1 MVCVL
6 VDPAILRAFAV
17 QVGEASKAVS
27 DAGLKDKVFGSGDGV
42 GGSALQWAAHG
53 LGVNLDGPLAKFAT
67 EVGWMGDA
75 VRGAADTFEV
85 SDEELAGRFAM
96 LYTDPPKAKGK

>member
-1 MVCVL
+1 ML

-17 QVGEASKAVS
+17 QVGEASKALT

-42 GGSALQWAAHG
+42 GGSALQWAVHG
-53 LGVNLDGPLAKFAT
+53 LGVNLDAPLAKFAT